1 MPAAPLPPDEAIR
14 LAALRDLNL
23 LDQEGDPELDR
34 ITALAASVLDVPICL
49 VSLVDEERLWFA
61 SHHGTD
67 GNQWPRELS
76 FCGHVV
82 TGRRVILAHD
92 LRLDER
98 FADNDLVVRRVPP
111 IRFYAGVPLLFGDNQ
126 VVGTLCVMDQRPRP
140 DFNEHK
146 LQQLIRFSEIV
157 HDQIRLR
164 QARLQVQQEHT
175 LFSSG
180 PVGAVVW
187 SPQTPPR
194 PLYLSDNL
202 HDILGRRLSE
212 ELREGQAYADIVHP
226 DDREAV
232 RSSLSSHHQGYL
244 PMLEIS
250 YRLRPSPRGMRWVH
264 QVNKA
269 DYSESGE
276 LLRIRSYLFDLT
288 RQKQLE
294 SSIEAT
300 KERLYLALESAR
312 IGTWDVNNQTQEL
325 IVNARAANMLG
336 YREDEVEHNNLG
348 WLDMIHP
355 HDRVNT
361 DRALAG
367 YRNPE
372 QDVVALEY
380 RIRHKKGHY
389 VWVQSHGRTVER
401 DDNGRPRRIV
411 GTLIDITDSKRQ
423 ESLRNRQRQL
433 LDLLNQAQ
441 TSFLLNRNVEDACE
455 ALFDPLLRISESAFG
470 FIGIVQYNDK
480 GQPYL
485 TVPTISDLDWRH
497 GRRGGGQPHPGHGHQ
512 PHYERRAGGMH
523 FHRLD
528 NLFGHVITHNQIV
541 LTNDPAAHHASQ
553 GVPDGHPALRNFLGM
568 PIRFD
573 NKVLGMIALG
583 NRPDG
588 FDEQMVQL
596 LEPLV
601 VTLGTLFH
609 ARDQET
615 ARVNAEQEL
624 LRLATR
630 DALTGLAN
638 RRHFF
643 DVAEAGLTQTRRYG
657 TPMTVALL
665 DLDHFK
671 HINDTY
677 GHAAGDAVLKAFSE
691 ILRESLRDTDLPAR
705 IGGEEF
711 AVLLTNTPLSESLN
725 ALERIRHSLDESP
738 IQIGERTIYATVSIG
753 AVQWTASHM
762 DVDAMLAHADA
773 ALYAAKRHGRNRV
786 QLYHAELMHMDAPTS
801 APLQAANDAA

>member
-1 MPAAPLPPDEAIR
+1 MPAAPLPPDEDAR
-14 LAALRDLNL
+14 LAALRELNL
-23 LDQEGDPELDR
+23 LDQDGGPELHR
-34 ITALAASVLDVPICL
+34 ITTLAASVLDVPICL

-61 SHHGTD
+61 AHHGTD

-82 TGRRVILAHD
+82 AGKRVILAHD

-98 FADNDLVVRRVPP
+98 FCDNDLVMRRLPP
-111 IRFYAGVPLLFGDNQ
+111 LRFYAGVPLLFGDGH

-140 DFNEHK
+140 DFDERK
-146 LQQLIRFSEIV
+146 LQQLLGFSEVV
-157 HDQIRLR
+157 HDQIQLR
-164 QARLQVQQEHT
+164 QDRIQAEQAHT

-180 PVGAVVW
+180 PVGTVVW
-187 SPQTPPR
+187 DAHMPPR
-194 PLYLSDNL
+194 PNYLSNNL
-202 HDILGRRLSE
+202 QDIIGKRLAD
-212 ELREGQAYADIVHP
+212 ELRDDLIFDDIVHP
-226 DDREAV
+226 DDRESV
-232 RSSLSSHHQGYL
+232 RSSLSSHHQGML

-250 YRLRPSPRGMRWVH
+250 YRLRPSSRGTRWVH

-269 DYSESGE
+269 DYNEAGE
-276 LLRIRSYLFDLT
+276 LQRIRSYLFDLT
-288 RQKQLE
+288 RHKQLE
-294 SSIEAT
+294 ASIEAT

-325 IVNARAANMLG
+325 VVNARAAHMLG
-336 YREDEVEHNNLG
+336 YREDEVEHNNQS
-348 WLDMIHP
+348 WLDLVHP

-361 DRALAG
+361 NRALTH
-367 YRNPE
+367 YSNPNM
-372 QDVVALEY
+372 DVVALEY

-389 VWVQSHGRTVER
+389 VWVQSYGRAVER
-401 DDNGRPRRIV
+401 DTDGQPRRIV
-411 GTLIDITDSKRQ
+411 GTLIDITESKCQ
-423 ESLRNRQRQL
+423 EALRNRQRQL

-441 TSFLLNRNVEDACE
+441 TSFLLNRNVQDACD
-455 ALFDPLLRISESAFG
+455 ALFEPLLRISESAFG

-485 TVPTISDLDWRH
+485 NVPTISDLDWR
-497 GRRGGGQPHPGHGHQ
+497 RGKARSGH
-512 PHYERRAGGMH
+512 YDRRAGGLQ
-523 FHRLD
+523 FHQLD
-528 NLFGHVITHNQIV
+528 NLFGHVITQNQIV
-541 LTNDPAAHHASQ
+541 LTNEPGTHHANQ
-553 GVPDGHPALRNFLGM
+553 GTPPGHPALRNFLGM

-615 ARVNAEQEL
+615 ARVAAEQEL

-638 RRHFF
+638 RRSFF
-643 DVAEAGLTQTRRYG
+643 DVAETSLTQTRRYG
-657 TPMTVALL
+657 SPMTVALL

-671 HINDTY
+671 HINDTH
-677 GHAAGDAVLKAFSE
+677 GHAAGDAVLNTFAD
-691 ILRESLRDTDLPAR
+691 ILRASLRDTDTPAR
-705 IGGEEF
+705 VGGEEF
-711 AVLLTNTPLSESLN
+711 AVLLTNTPLSEALI
-725 ALERIRHSLDESP
+725 ALERIRHTLDETP
-738 IQIGERTIYATVSIG
+738 IQVGDRAIYATVSIG
-753 AVQWTASHM
+753 AVQWNANHL
-762 DVDAMLAHADA
+762 DVDGMLAHADA

-786 QLYHAELMHMDAPTS
+786 QLYHPDLTQTES
-801 APLQAANDAA
+801 ATATPLKAANDSA

>member
-1 MPAAPLPPDEAIR
+1 MPAAPIPSDENIR
-14 LAALRDLNL
+14 LAALRDLDL
-23 LDQEGDPELDR
+23 LDQEGDQELNR

-61 SHHGTD
+61 AHHGSD

-76 FCGHVV
+76 FCSHVV
-82 TGRRVILAHD
+82 HGKRAIMAHD
-92 LRLDER
+92 LRLDDR
-98 FADNDLVVRRVPP
+98 FADNDLVVRRLPP
-111 IRFYAGVPLLFGDNQ
+111 MRFYAGVPLVFGEDQ

-140 DFNEHK
+140 DFDERK

-164 QARLQVQQEHT
+164 QERLQVQQAHT

-180 PVGAVVW
+180 PVGTVVW
-187 SPQTPPR
+187 DARMQTHPT
-194 PLYLSDNL
+194 YLSDNL
-202 HDILGRRLSE
+202 HDIIGKRLSD
-212 ELREGQAYADIVHP
+212 ELRHEQPYLDIVHP
-226 DDREAV
+226 DDQEAM

-244 PMLEIS
+244 PQLEIS
-250 YRLRPSPRGMRWVH
+250 YRLRPSPRGTRWVH

-269 DYSESGE
+269 DYNEAGE
-276 LLRIRSYLFDLT
+276 LQRVRSYLFDLT

-325 IVNARAANMLG
+325 LINARAATMMG
-336 YREDEVEHNNLG
+336 YREDEVEHNNQS
-348 WLDMIHP
+348 WLDLVHP
-355 HDRVNT
+355 HDRVNI
-361 DRALAG
+361 DRAAAD
-367 YRNPE
+367 YRNSAM
-372 QDVVALEY
+372 DVVALEY
-380 RIRHKKGHY
+380 RIRHKRGHY

-401 DDNGRPRRIV
+401 EDNGRPRRIV
-411 GTLIDITDSKRQ
+411 GTLIDITESKQQ

-433 LDLLNQAQ
+433 LNLLNQAQ
-441 TSFLLNRNVEDACE
+441 TSFLLNRNVQDACE
-455 ALFDPLLRISESAFG
+455 ALFEPLLRISESAFG
-470 FIGIVQYNDK
+470 FIGIVQHDER

-485 TVPTISDLDWRH
+485 NVPTISDLDWRH
-497 GRRGGGQPHPGHGHQ
+497 QGKHRPGHHERKPDGMQFHQ
-512 PHYERRAGGMH
+512 
-523 FHRLD
+523 LD
-528 NLFGHVITHNQIV
+528 NLFGHVITHNTIV
-541 LTNDPAAHHASQ
+541 LTNEPDTHHASQ
-553 GVPDGHPALRNFLGM
+553 GTPNGHPPLRNFLGM

-609 ARDQET
+609 ARDQEV
-615 ARVNAEQEL
+615 ARVTAEQEL

-643 DVAEAGLTQTRRYG
+643 DIAETSLVQTRRYG

-671 HINDTY
+671 HINDTH
-677 GHAAGDAVLKAFSE
+677 GHAAGDAVLNAFSE
-691 ILRESLRDTDLPAR
+691 ILRASLRDTDTPAR
-705 IGGEEF
+705 VGGEEF
-711 AVLLTNTPLSESLN
+711 AVLLTNTPLNEALI
-725 ALERIRHSLDESP
+725 ALERIRHTLDETP
-738 IQIGERTIYATVSIG
+738 IHVGGRPIYATVSIG
-753 AVQWTASHM
+753 AVQWTANHL
-762 DVDAMLAHADA
+762 DVDGMLAHADA

-786 QLYHAELMHMDAPTS
+786 QLYHAELIQMEATATP
-801 APLQAANDAA
+801 ALRAANDAA

>member
-1 MPAAPLPPDEAIR
+1 MPAAPIPPDEDLR
-14 LAALRDLNL
+14 LAALRDLKL
-23 LDQEGDPELDR
+23 LDQEGDQELDR
-34 ITALAASVLDVPICL
+34 ITALAASVLDVPICV
-49 VSLVDEERLWFA
+49 VSLVDEDRLWFA
-61 SHHGTD
+61 AHHGTD

-82 TGRRVILAHD
+82 NSKRTVLAHD

-98 FADNDLVVRRVPP
+98 FCDNDLVIRRVPP
-111 IRFYAGVPLLFGDNQ
+111 LRFYAGVPLLFGDGQ

-140 DFNEHK
+140 DFDEARLK
-146 LQQLIRFSEIV
+146 QLIRFSEIV

-164 QARLQVQQEHT
+164 QQRLAAEQAHT

-180 PVGAVVW
+180 PVGTVVW
-187 SPQTPPR
+187 AAQMPPR
-194 PLYLSDNL
+194 PTYLSDNL
-202 HDILGRRLSE
+202 KDIIGKRLADELHD
-212 ELREGQAYADIVHP
+212 GQPYIDIVHP
-226 DDREAV
+226 QDQEAV
-232 RSSLSSHHQGYL
+232 RSSLSSHHQGML
-244 PMLEIS
+244 PVLEIS
-250 YRLRPSPRGMRWVH
+250 FRLRPSARGMRWVH

-269 DYSESGE
+269 DYDEAGR
-276 LLRIRSYLFDLT
+276 LQGIRSYLFDLT
-288 RQKQLE
+288 RQKHLE

-312 IGTWDVNNQTQEL
+312 IGTWDANNETQEL
-325 IVNARAANMLG
+325 IINARAASMLG
-336 YREDEVEHNNLG
+336 YREDEVEHDNQS
-348 WLDMIHP
+348 WMDMVHP
-355 HDRVNT
+355 HDRVST
-361 DRALAG
+361 DQALQS
-367 YRNPE
+367 YRNPGM
-372 QDVVALEY
+372 DVIALEY

-389 VWVQSHGRTVER
+389 VWVQSYGRTVER
-401 DDNGRPRRIV
+401 DDSGRPRRIV
-411 GTLIDITDSKRQ
+411 GTLLDITESKRQ

-455 ALFDPLLRISESAFG
+455 ALFEPLLRISESTFG
-470 FIGIVQYNDK
+470 FIGIVQHNDK

-485 TVPTISDLDWRH
+485 MVPTISDLDWRH
-497 GRRGGGQPHPGHGHQ
+497 GKVRNG
-512 PHYERRAGGMH
+512 HYERRPEGLQ

-528 NLFGHVITHNQIV
+528 NMFGHVVTHNQIV
-541 LTNDPAAHHASQ
+541 LTNEPGTHHASQ
-553 GVPDGHPALRNFLGM
+553 GTPEGHPTLRNFLGM

-609 ARDQET
+609 ARDQEN
-615 ARVNAEQEL
+615 ARVTAEQEL

-643 DVAEAGLTQTRRYG
+643 DIAETSLTQTRRYG

-671 HINDTY
+671 HINDTH
-677 GHAAGDAVLKAFSE
+677 GHAAGDAVLNAFADV
-691 ILRESLRDTDLPAR
+691 LRESLRDTDTPAR
-705 IGGEEF
+705 VGGEEF
-711 AVLLTNTPLSESLN
+711 AVLLTNTPLSEALI
-725 ALERIRHSLDESP
+725 ALERIRHTLDETP
-738 IQIGERTIYATVSIG
+738 IQVGDRTVYATVSIG
-753 AVQWTASHM
+753 AVQWNANHV
-762 DVDAMLAHADA
+762 DVDGMLAHADA

-786 QLYHAELMHMDAPTS
+786 QLYHAELMQMEATADAP
-801 APLQAANDAA
+801 LRAANDAA

>member
-1 MPAAPLPPDEAIR
+1 MPAAPLPPDEHAR
-14 LAALRDLNL
+14 LAALRELNL
-23 LDQEGDPELDR
+23 LDQDGGPELHR
-34 ITALAASVLDVPICL
+34 ITTLAASVLDVPICL

-61 SHHGTD
+61 AHHGTD

-82 TGRRVILAHD
+82 AGKRVILAHD

-98 FADNDLVVRRVPP
+98 FCDSDLVMRRLPP
-111 IRFYAGVPLLFGDNQ
+111 LRFYAGVPLLFGDGH

-140 DFNEHK
+140 DFDERK
-146 LQQLIRFSEIV
+146 LQQLLGFSEVV
-157 HDQIRLR
+157 HDQIQLR
-164 QARLQVQQEHT
+164 QDRIQAEQAHT

-180 PVGAVVW
+180 PVGTVVW
-187 SPQTPPR
+187 DAHMPPR
-194 PLYLSDNL
+194 PNYLSNNL
-202 HDILGRRLSE
+202 QDIIGKRLAD
-212 ELREGQAYADIVHP
+212 ELRDDLIFDDIVHP
-226 DDREAV
+226 DDRESV
-232 RSSLSSHHQGYL
+232 RSSLSSHHQGLL

-250 YRLRPSPRGMRWVH
+250 YRLRPSSRGTRWVH

-269 DYSESGE
+269 DYNETGE
-276 LLRIRSYLFDLT
+276 LQRIRSYLFDLT
-288 RQKQLE
+288 RHKQLE
-294 SSIEAT
+294 ASIEAT

-325 IVNARAANMLG
+325 VVNARAAHMLG
-336 YREDEVEHNNLG
+336 YREDEVEHNNQS
-348 WLDMIHP
+348 WLDLVHP

-361 DRALAG
+361 NRALTH
-367 YRNPE
+367 YSNPNM
-372 QDVVALEY
+372 DVVALEY

-389 VWVQSHGRTVER
+389 VWVQSYGRAVER
-401 DDNGRPRRIV
+401 DADGQPRRIV
-411 GTLIDITDSKRQ
+411 GTLIDITESKCQ
-423 ESLRNRQRQL
+423 EALRNRQRQL

-441 TSFLLNRNVEDACE
+441 TSFLLNRNVQDACD
-455 ALFDPLLRISESAFG
+455 ALFEPLLRISESAFG

-485 TVPTISDLDWRH
+485 NVPTISDLDWRQ
-497 GRRGGGQPHPGHGHQ
+497 GKARSGH
-512 PHYERRAGGMH
+512 YDRRAGGLQ
-523 FHRLD
+523 FHQLD

-541 LTNDPAAHHASQ
+541 LTNEPGTHHASQ
-553 GVPDGHPALRNFLGM
+553 GTPPGHPVLRNFLGM

-615 ARVNAEQEL
+615 ARVAAEQEL

-638 RRHFF
+638 RRYFF
-643 DVAEAGLTQTRRYG
+643 DVAETSLTQTRRYG
-657 TPMTVALL
+657 SPMTVALL

-671 HINDTY
+671 HINDTH
-677 GHAAGDAVLKAFSE
+677 GHAAGDTVLNTFAD
-691 ILRESLRDTDLPAR
+691 ILRASLRDTDTPAR
-705 IGGEEF
+705 VGGEEF
-711 AVLLTNTPLSESLN
+711 AVLLTNTPLSEALI
-725 ALERIRHSLDESP
+725 ALERIRHTLDETP
-738 IQIGERTIYATVSIG
+738 IQVGERTIYATVSIG
-753 AVQWTASHM
+753 AVQWNANHL
-762 DVDAMLAHADA
+762 DVDGMLAHADA

-786 QLYHAELMHMDAPTS
+786 QLYHPDLTQTES
-801 APLQAANDAA
+801 ATATPLKAANDSA

>member
-1 MPAAPLPPDEAIR
+1 MPAAPLPPDEHAR
-14 LAALRDLNL
+14 LAALRELNL
-23 LDQEGDPELDR
+23 LDQDGGPELHR
-34 ITALAASVLDVPICL
+34 ITTLAASVLDVPICL

-61 SHHGTD
+61 AHHGTD

-82 TGRRVILAHD
+82 AGKRVILAHD

-98 FADNDLVVRRVPP
+98 FCDSDLVMRRLPP
-111 IRFYAGVPLLFGDNQ
+111 LRFYAGVPLLFGDGH

-140 DFNEHK
+140 DFDERK
-146 LQQLIRFSEIV
+146 LQQLLGFSEVV
-157 HDQIRLR
+157 HDQIQLR
-164 QARLQVQQEHT
+164 QDRIQAEQAHT

-180 PVGAVVW
+180 PVGTVVW
-187 SPQTPPR
+187 DAHMPPR
-194 PLYLSDNL
+194 PNYLSNNL
-202 HDILGRRLSE
+202 QDIIGKRLAD
-212 ELREGQAYADIVHP
+212 ELRDDLIFDDIVHP
-226 DDREAV
+226 DDRESV
-232 RSSLSSHHQGYL
+232 RSSLSSHHQGLL

-250 YRLRPSPRGMRWVH
+250 YRLRPSSRGTRWVH

-269 DYSESGE
+269 DYNETGE
-276 LLRIRSYLFDLT
+276 LQRIRSYLFDLT
-288 RQKQLE
+288 RHKQLE
-294 SSIEAT
+294 ASIEAT

-325 IVNARAANMLG
+325 VVNARAAHMLG
-336 YREDEVEHNNLG
+336 YREDEVEHNNQS
-348 WLDMIHP
+348 WLDLVHP

-361 DRALAG
+361 NRALTH
-367 YRNPE
+367 YSNPNL
-372 QDVVALEY
+372 DVVALEY

-389 VWVQSHGRTVER
+389 VWVQSYGRAVER
-401 DDNGRPRRIV
+401 DADGQPRRIV
-411 GTLIDITDSKRQ
+411 GTLIDITESKCQ
-423 ESLRNRQRQL
+423 EALRNRQRQL

-441 TSFLLNRNVEDACE
+441 TSFLLNRNVQDACD
-455 ALFDPLLRISESAFG
+455 ALFEPLLRISESAFG

-485 TVPTISDLDWRH
+485 NVPTISDLDWRQ
-497 GRRGGGQPHPGHGHQ
+497 GKARSGH
-512 PHYERRAGGMH
+512 YDRRAGGLQ
-523 FHRLD
+523 FHQLD

-541 LTNDPAAHHASQ
+541 LTNEPGTHHASQ
-553 GVPDGHPALRNFLGM
+553 GTPPGHPVLRNFLGM

-615 ARVNAEQEL
+615 ARVAAEQEL

-638 RRHFF
+638 RRYFF
-643 DVAEAGLTQTRRYG
+643 DVAETSLTQTRRYG
-657 TPMTVALL
+657 SPMTVALL

-671 HINDTY
+671 HINDTH
-677 GHAAGDAVLKAFSE
+677 GHAAGDTVLNTFAD
-691 ILRESLRDTDLPAR
+691 ILRASLRDTDTPAR
-705 IGGEEF
+705 VGGEEF
-711 AVLLTNTPLSESLN
+711 AVLLTNTPLSEALI
-725 ALERIRHSLDESP
+725 ALERIRHTLDETP
-738 IQIGERTIYATVSIG
+738 IQVGERTIYATVSIG
-753 AVQWTASHM
+753 AVQWNANHL
-762 DVDAMLAHADA
+762 DVDGMLAHADA

-786 QLYHAELMHMDAPTS
+786 QLYHPDLTQTES
-801 APLQAANDAA
+801 ATATPLKAANDSA

>member
-1 MPAAPLPPDEAIR
+1 MPAAPLPPDEHAR
-14 LAALRDLNL
+14 LAALRELNL
-23 LDQEGDPELDR
+23 LDQDGGPELHR
-34 ITALAASVLDVPICL
+34 ITTLAASVLDVPICL

-61 SHHGTD
+61 AHHGTD

-82 TGRRVILAHD
+82 AGKRVILAHD

-98 FADNDLVVRRVPP
+98 FCDSDLVMRRLPP
-111 IRFYAGVPLLFGDNQ
+111 LRFYAGVPLFFGDGH

-140 DFNEHK
+140 DFDERK
-146 LQQLIRFSEIV
+146 LQQLLGFSEVV
-157 HDQIRLR
+157 HDQIQLR
-164 QARLQVQQEHT
+164 QDRIQAEQAHT

-180 PVGAVVW
+180 PVGTVVW
-187 SPQTPPR
+187 DAHMPPR
-194 PLYLSDNL
+194 PNYLSNNL
-202 HDILGRRLSE
+202 QDIIGKRLAD
-212 ELREGQAYADIVHP
+212 ELRDDLIFDDIVHP
-226 DDREAV
+226 DDRESV
-232 RSSLSSHHQGYL
+232 RSSLSSHHQGLL

-250 YRLRPSPRGMRWVH
+250 YRLRPSSRGTRWVH

-269 DYSESGE
+269 DYNEAGE
-276 LLRIRSYLFDLT
+276 LQRIRSYLFDLT
-288 RQKQLE
+288 RHKQLE
-294 SSIEAT
+294 ASIEAT

-325 IVNARAANMLG
+325 VVNARAAHMLG
-336 YREDEVEHNNLG
+336 YREDEVEHNNQS
-348 WLDMIHP
+348 WLDLVHP

-361 DRALAG
+361 NRALTH
-367 YRNPE
+367 YSNPNM
-372 QDVVALEY
+372 DVVALEY

-389 VWVQSHGRTVER
+389 VWVQSYGRAVER
-401 DDNGRPRRIV
+401 DADGQPRRIV
-411 GTLIDITDSKRQ
+411 GTLIDITESKCQ
-423 ESLRNRQRQL
+423 EALRNRQRQL

-441 TSFLLNRNVEDACE
+441 TSFLLNRNVQDACD
-455 ALFDPLLRISESAFG
+455 ALFEPLLRISESAFG

-485 TVPTISDLDWRH
+485 NVPTISDLDWRQ
-497 GRRGGGQPHPGHGHQ
+497 GKARSGH
-512 PHYERRAGGMH
+512 YDRRAGGLQ
-523 FHRLD
+523 FHQLD

-541 LTNDPAAHHASQ
+541 LTNEPGTHHASQ
-553 GVPDGHPALRNFLGM
+553 GTPPGHPVLRNFLGM

-615 ARVNAEQEL
+615 ARVAAEQEL

-638 RRHFF
+638 RRYFF
-643 DVAEAGLTQTRRYG
+643 DVAETSLTQTRRYG
-657 TPMTVALL
+657 SPMTVALL

-671 HINDTY
+671 HINDTH
-677 GHAAGDAVLKAFSE
+677 GHAAGDTVLNTFAD
-691 ILRESLRDTDLPAR
+691 ILRASLRDTDTPAR
-705 IGGEEF
+705 VGGEEF
-711 AVLLTNTPLSESLN
+711 AVLLTNTPLSEALI
-725 ALERIRHSLDESP
+725 ALERIRHTLDETP
-738 IQIGERTIYATVSIG
+738 IQVGDRTIYATVSIG
-753 AVQWTASHM
+753 AVQWNANHL
-762 DVDAMLAHADA
+762 DVDGMLAHADA

-786 QLYHAELMHMDAPTS
+786 QLYHPDLTQTES
-801 APLQAANDAA
+801 ATATPLKAANDSA

>member
-1 MPAAPLPPDEAIR
+1 MPAAPLPPDEYAR
-14 LAALRDLNL
+14 LAALRELNL
-23 LDQEGDPELDR
+23 LDQDGGPELHR
-34 ITALAASVLDVPICL
+34 ITTLAASVLDVPICL

-61 SHHGTD
+61 AHHGTD

-82 TGRRVILAHD
+82 AGKRVILAHD

-98 FADNDLVVRRVPP
+98 FCDNDLVMRRLPP
-111 IRFYAGVPLLFGDNQ
+111 LRFYAGVPLLFGDGH

-140 DFNEHK
+140 DFDERK
-146 LQQLIRFSEIV
+146 LQQLLGFSEVV
-157 HDQIRLR
+157 HDQIQLR
-164 QARLQVQQEHT
+164 QDRIQAEQAHT

-180 PVGAVVW
+180 PVGTVVW
-187 SPQTPPR
+187 DAHMPPR
-194 PLYLSDNL
+194 PNYLSNNL
-202 HDILGRRLSE
+202 QDIIGKRLAD
-212 ELREGQAYADIVHP
+212 ELRDDLIFDDIVHP
-226 DDREAV
+226 DDRESV
-232 RSSLSSHHQGYL
+232 RSSLSSHHQGML

-250 YRLRPSPRGMRWVH
+250 YRLRPSSRGTRWVH

-269 DYSESGE
+269 DYNEAGE
-276 LLRIRSYLFDLT
+276 LQRIRSYLFDLT
-288 RQKQLE
+288 RHKQLE
-294 SSIEAT
+294 ASIEAT

-325 IVNARAANMLG
+325 VVNARAAHMLG
-336 YREDEVEHNNLG
+336 YREDEVEHNNQS
-348 WLDMIHP
+348 WLDLVHP

-361 DRALAG
+361 NRALAN
-367 YRNPE
+367 YSSPNM
-372 QDVVALEY
+372 DVVALEY

-389 VWVQSHGRTVER
+389 VWVQSYGRTVER
-401 DDNGRPRRIV
+401 EDSGLPRRIV
-411 GTLIDITDSKRQ
+411 GTLIDITESKCQ
-423 ESLRNRQRQL
+423 EALRNRQRQL

-441 TSFLLNRNVEDACE
+441 TSFLLNRNVQDACD
-455 ALFDPLLRISESAFG
+455 ALFEPLLRISESAFG

-485 TVPTISDLDWRH
+485 NVPTISDLDWRQ
-497 GRRGGGQPHPGHGHQ
+497 GKARSGH
-512 PHYERRAGGMH
+512 YDRRAGGLQ
-523 FHRLD
+523 FHQLD

-541 LTNDPAAHHASQ
+541 LTNEPGTHHASQ
-553 GVPDGHPALRNFLGM
+553 GTPPGHPALRNFLGM

-615 ARVNAEQEL
+615 ARVAAEQEL

-638 RRHFF
+638 RRSFF
-643 DVAEAGLTQTRRYG
+643 DVAETSLTQTRRYG
-657 TPMTVALL
+657 SPMTVALL

-671 HINDTY
+671 HINDTH
-677 GHAAGDAVLKAFSE
+677 GHAAGDAVLNTFAD
-691 ILRESLRDTDLPAR
+691 ILRASLRDTDTPAR
-705 IGGEEF
+705 VGGEEF
-711 AVLLTNTPLSESLN
+711 AVLLTNTPLSEALI
-725 ALERIRHSLDESP
+725 ALERIRHTLDETP
-738 IQIGERTIYATVSIG
+738 IQVGDRAIYATVSIG
-753 AVQWTASHM
+753 AVQWNANHL
-762 DVDAMLAHADA
+762 DVDGMLAHADA

-786 QLYHAELMHMDAPTS
+786 QLYHPDLTQTES
-801 APLQAANDAA
+801 ATATPLKAANDSS

>member
-1 MPAAPLPPDEAIR
+1 MPAAPLPPDEDAR
-14 LAALRDLNL
+14 LAALRELNL
-23 LDQEGDPELDR
+23 LDQDGGPELHR
-34 ITALAASVLDVPICL
+34 ITTLAASVLDVPICL

-61 SHHGTD
+61 AHHGTD

-82 TGRRVILAHD
+82 AGKRVILAHD

-98 FADNDLVVRRVPP
+98 FCDSDLVMRRLPP
-111 IRFYAGVPLLFGDNQ
+111 LRFYAGVPLLFGDGH

-140 DFNEHK
+140 DFDERK
-146 LQQLIRFSEIV
+146 LQQLLGFSEVV
-157 HDQIRLR
+157 HDQIQLR
-164 QARLQVQQEHT
+164 QDRIQAEQAHT

-180 PVGAVVW
+180 PVGTVVW
-187 SPQTPPR
+187 DAHMPPR
-194 PLYLSDNL
+194 PNYLSNNL
-202 HDILGRRLSE
+202 QDIIGKRLAD
-212 ELREGQAYADIVHP
+212 ELRDDLIFDDIVHP
-226 DDREAV
+226 DDRESV
-232 RSSLSSHHQGYL
+232 RSSLSSHHQGLL

-250 YRLRPSPRGMRWVH
+250 YRLRPSSRGTRWVH

-269 DYSESGE
+269 DYNETGE
-276 LLRIRSYLFDLT
+276 LQRIRSYLFDLT
-288 RQKQLE
+288 RHKQLE
-294 SSIEAT
+294 ASIEAT

-325 IVNARAANMLG
+325 VVNARAAHMLG
-336 YREDEVEHNNLG
+336 YREDEVEHNNQS
-348 WLDMIHP
+348 WLDLVHP

-361 DRALAG
+361 NRALTH
-367 YRNPE
+367 YSNPNM
-372 QDVVALEY
+372 DVVALEY

-389 VWVQSHGRTVER
+389 VWVQSYGRAVER
-401 DDNGRPRRIV
+401 DADGQPRRIV
-411 GTLIDITDSKRQ
+411 GTLIDITESKCQ
-423 ESLRNRQRQL
+423 EALRNRQRQL

-441 TSFLLNRNVEDACE
+441 TSFLLNRNVQDACD
-455 ALFDPLLRISESAFG
+455 ALFEPLLRISESAFG

-485 TVPTISDLDWRH
+485 NVPTISDLDWRQ
-497 GRRGGGQPHPGHGHQ
+497 GKARSGH
-512 PHYERRAGGMH
+512 YDRRAGGLQ
-523 FHRLD
+523 FHQLD

-541 LTNDPAAHHASQ
+541 LTNEPGTHHASQ
-553 GVPDGHPALRNFLGM
+553 GTPPGHPVLRNFLGM

-615 ARVNAEQEL
+615 ARVAAEQEL

-638 RRHFF
+638 RRYFF
-643 DVAEAGLTQTRRYG
+643 DVAETSLTQTRRYG
-657 TPMTVALL
+657 SPMTVALL

-671 HINDTY
+671 HINDTH
-677 GHAAGDAVLKAFSE
+677 GHAAGDTVLNTFAD
-691 ILRESLRDTDLPAR
+691 ILRASLRDTDTPAR
-705 IGGEEF
+705 VGGEEF
-711 AVLLTNTPLSESLN
+711 AVLLTNTPLSEALI
-725 ALERIRHSLDESP
+725 ALERIRHTLDETP
-738 IQIGERTIYATVSIG
+738 IQVGERTIYATVSIG
-753 AVQWTASHM
+753 AVQWNANHL
-762 DVDAMLAHADA
+762 DVDGMLAHADA

-786 QLYHAELMHMDAPTS
+786 QLYHPDLTQTES
-801 APLQAANDAA
+801 ATATPLKAANDSA